1 MSHCFNPSCQNP
13 KNASS
18 AQRCQSCGSGLLLR
32 SRYRLIKPIG
42 QGGFGQTFLA
52 VDDTLPSRPRCVVK
66 QFLPRSTS
74 LTVKKAT
81 TQFQQEAAR
90 LTQLGGHPQIP
101 QLLAYIEEANQL
113 YVVQSFIEGHHLAQ
127 ELSEQGAFNES
138 QVRQL
143 LSQLLNVLSFVHDH
157 QVIHRDIKPENI
169 IRPAT
174 GPYVL
179 VDFGAAKVV
188 TGATL
193 AKTGTLIGSASYAA
207 PEQAAGKAIFAS
219 DLYSLGVTC
228 LHVLTNIS
236 PFDLFDLNEGAWAWR
251 DYLTQPISSEL
262 AAILDKM
269 VAQGTRRRYQSA
281 DEVLQDLQS
290 LSAQGPRPAAGGS
303 PSQFSQQFGQLSRSN
318 PETLTPS
325 RTANPKPANFKN
337 PEPPLARPANARPI
351 YEERSQPAA
360 SDKTRENTRPLSLKG
375 SCLRTL
381 EGHSKPIHAVAY
393 SPNGKQMASASEDGT
408 VRLWQTN
415 GGLLQR
421 TLESGATGSFD
432 AVAFSADGEAIAAA
446 GYDGI
451 IRLWRTSTGT
461 AAAELKGHSRYV
473 SDLAFSADGQW
484 LASAGYDNTLRFW
497 KIDLNQRLFLWQV
510 VKAQPVHV
518 LPNVHSGWVCSIA
531 FRPDGQQ
538 IASAGEDGT
547 VKLWQ
552 TDQGKLL
559 KTLQGHE
566 GMVKA
571 VAFSPTG
578 RKVASSAADK
588 TIKIW
593 DTAKGTLLQ
602 TIASGSEANGLVFS
616 RSGQIVVS
624 AHTDCNIRLW
634 QVSTGQQVGI
644 LTGHSDIVH
653 AIALSP
659 DGTTIISGSEDK
671 TVKVWSVKGL

>member
-1 MSHCFNPSCQNP
+1 MSHCFNPTCQTP
-13 KNASS
+13 KNSSS
-18 AQRCQSCGSGLLLR
+18 AQRCQTCGAGLLLR
-32 SRYRLIKPIG
+32 SRYRLLKSIG

-52 VDDTLPSRPRCVVK
+52 VDETMPSRQRCVVK

-74 LTVKKAT
+74 LNIEKAT

-90 LTQLGGHPQIP
+90 LSQLGGHPQIP
-101 QLLAYIEEANQL
+101 QLLAYIEDADRL
-113 YVVQSFIEGHHLAQ
+113 YVVQSFVEGDNLAQ
-127 ELSEQGAFNES
+127 ELAEQGAFNEN

-143 LSQLLNVLSFVHDH
+143 LSQLLNVLSFIHDH
-157 QVIHRDIKPENI
+157 QVIHRDIKPENVI
-169 IRPAT
+169 HPAT

-281 DEVLQDLQS
+281 TEVLQDLQA
-290 LSAQGPRPAAGGS
+290 LSAKAPRPAAGPSLHPVPPSHPLKQPS
-303 PSQFSQQFGQLSRSN
+303 PSK
-318 PETLTPS
+318 
-325 RTANPKPANFKN
+325 TANPKR
-337 PEPPLARPANARPI
+337 PEPEIARPANQGQAGRSPLDPSENARP
-351 YEERSQPAA
+351 A
-360 SDKTRENTRPLSLKG
+360 SVSVSVKG
-375 SCLRTL
+375 ICLRTL

-393 SPNGKQMASASEDGT
+393 SPNGQQMASASEDGT

-421 TLESGATGSFD
+421 TFGSGVTGVSGTTGSLD
-432 AVAFSADGEAIAAA
+432 AVAFSADGQTIAAA
-446 GYDGI
+446 GYDGV
-451 IRLWRTSTGT
+451 IRLWRTSSGT
-461 AAAELKGHSRYV
+461 SVADLKGHSRYV
-473 SDLAFSADGQW
+473 SELAFSADGQW
-484 LASAGYDNTLRFW
+484 LASAGYDNTLRLW
-497 KIDLNQRLFLWQV
+497 KIDLNERFFLWHTI
-510 VKAQPVHV
+510 KAKPVHV
-518 LPNVHSGWVCSIA
+518 LTNVHSGWVCSIA

-547 VKLWQ
+547 VKIWQ

-578 RKVASSAADK
+578 RKVASSATDK
-588 TIKIW
+588 TLRIW

-602 TIASGSEANGLVFS
+602 TITTGSEVNGLVFS
-616 RSGQIVVS
+616 RSGQAVAS
-624 AHTDCNIRLW
+624 AQADCNIRLW
-634 QVSTGQQVGI
+634 QISNGQQVSI

-659 DGTTIISGSEDK
+659 DGTSLISGSEDK
-671 TVKVWSVKGL
+671 TVKLWSVKGF

>member
-1 MSHCFNPSCQNP
+1 MSHCFNPACQNP
-13 KNASS
+13 KNSSS
-18 AQRCQSCGSGLLLR
+18 AQRCQTCGAGLLLR
-32 SRYRLIKPIG
+32 SRYRLLKSIG

-74 LTVKKAT
+74 LNQDKAT
-81 TQFQQEAAR
+81 AQFQQEAAR
-90 LTQLGGHPQIP
+90 LSQLGGHPQIP
-101 QLLAYIEEANQL
+101 QLLAYIEDADQL
-113 YVVQSFIEGHHLAQ
+113 YVVQSFIEGYNLAQ
-127 ELSEQGAFNES
+127 ELAEQGVFSEG

-143 LSQLLNVLSFVHDH
+143 LSQLLNVLNFIHDH
-157 QVIHRDIKPENI
+157 QVIHRDVKPENI

-251 DYLTQPISSEL
+251 DYLTQSISPEL
-262 AAILDKM
+262 STILDKM

-281 DEVLQDLQS
+281 AEVLQDLQS
-290 LSAQGPRPAAGGS
+290 LSGQSALPVGR
-303 PSQFSQQFGQLSRSN
+303 PSQSKPEN
-318 PETLTPS
+318 PIPS
-325 RTANPKPANFKN
+325 TTANPKPANFKN
-337 PEPPLARPANARPI
+337 PEPLLDRSVNVRPVDG
-351 YEERSQPAA
+351 ERSQAA
-360 SDKTRENTRPLSLKG
+360 PSEQTREKARPLSLKG

-393 SPNGKQMASASEDGT
+393 SPNGKQIASASEDGT

-421 TLESGATGSFD
+421 TFGSGVTGVSGTTGSLD
-432 AVAFSADGEAIAAA
+432 AVAFSADGQAIAAA

-451 IRLWRTSTGT
+451 IRLWRTSNGT
-461 AAAELKGHSRYV
+461 SIADLKGHSRYV
-473 SDLAFSADGQW
+473 SELAFSADGQW
-484 LASAGYDNTLRFW
+484 LASAGYDNTLRLW
-497 KIDLNQRLFLWQV
+497 KIDLNERFFLWHV
-510 VKAQPVHV
+510 IKAKPVHV
-518 LPNVHSGWVCSIA
+518 LTNVHSGWVCSVS
-531 FRPDGQQ
+531 FRADGQQ
-538 IASAGEDGT
+538 VASAGEDGT
-547 VKLWQ
+547 VKIWQ

-578 RKVASSAADK
+578 RKVASSATDK
-588 TIKIW
+588 TIRIW
-593 DTAKGTLLQ
+593 DSAKGTLLQ
-602 TIASGSEANGLVFS
+602 TISISSEANGLVFS
-616 RSGQIVVS
+616 RSGQVVVS
-624 AHTDCNIRLW
+624 AQTDCNIRLW
-634 QVSTGQQVGI
+634 QISSGQQVGI

-653 AIALSP
+653 AVALSS
-659 DGTTIISGSEDK
+659 DGATLISGSEDK
-671 TVKVWSVKGL
+671 TVKVWGVKGL

>member
-1 MSHCFNPSCQNP
+1 MSHCFNPACQNP

-18 AQRCQSCGSGLLLR
+18 AQRCQACGAALLLR
-32 SRYRLIKPIG
+32 SRYRLLKSIG

-52 VDDTLPSRPRCVVK
+52 VDDTIPSRPRCVVK
-66 QFLPRSTS
+66 QFLPRNTS
-74 LTVKKAT
+74 LNVDKAT

-90 LTQLGGHPQIP
+90 LSQLGGHPQIP
-101 QLLAYIEEANQL
+101 QLLAYIEDADQL
-113 YVVQSFIEGHHLAQ
+113 YVVQSFIEGDNLAQ
-127 ELSEQGAFNES
+127 ALAEQGAFNEN
-138 QVRQL
+138 QVRQM
-143 LSQLLNVLSFVHDH
+143 LSQLLNVLSFIHDH

-228 LHVLTNIS
+228 LHVLTNVA

-251 DYLTQPISSEL
+251 DYLTQPVSSEL

-281 DEVLQDLQS
+281 AEALQDLQAVSVKAPRLAGPS
-290 LSAQGPRPAAGGS
+290 LSPIPPSQKVGQPSPSKRANLKIPEPEIVRPAEQGRSGRS
-303 PSQFSQQFGQLSRSN
+303 PLD
-318 PETLTPS
+318 PS
-325 RTANPKPANFKN
+325 EK
-337 PEPPLARPANARPI
+337 ARPA
-351 YEERSQPAA
+351 SVSA
-360 SDKTRENTRPLSLKG
+360 SAKG
-375 SCLRTL
+375 ACLRTL
-381 EGHSKPIHAVAY
+381 EGHSKTIHAVTY
-393 SPNGKQMASASEDGT
+393 SPNGQQIASASEDGT
-408 VRLWQTN
+408 VRLWQMN

-421 TLESGATGSFD
+421 TFGSGVTGVSWTTGSLD
-432 AVAFSADGEAIAAA
+432 AVAFSADGQTIAAA

-451 IRLWRTSTGT
+451 IRLWRVSSG
-461 AAAELKGHSRYV
+461 ASAAELKGHGRYV
-473 SDLAFSADGQW
+473 SELAFSPDGQW
-484 LASAGYDNTLRFW
+484 LASTGYDNTLRLW
-497 KIDLNQRLFLWQV
+497 KIDLNERFFLWHAI
-510 VKAQPVHV
+510 KAKPVHV
-518 LPNVHSGWVCSIA
+518 LTNVHSGWVCSIA

-547 VKLWQ
+547 VKIWQ

-578 RKVASSAADK
+578 RKVASSATDK

-602 TIASGSEANGLVFS
+602 TIAIGSEANGLVFS
-616 RSGQIVVS
+616 RSGQIVAS
-624 AHTDCNIRLW
+624 AQTDCNIRLW
-634 QVSTGQQVGI
+634 QVSNGQQVGI

-653 AIALSP
+653 AIALNP
-659 DGTTIISGSEDK
+659 DGTSLISGSEDK
-671 TVKVWSVKGL
+671 TVKLWSVKGL

>member
-1 MSHCFNPSCQNP
+1 MSHCFNPTCQNP

-18 AQRCQSCGSGLLLR
+18 AQRCQTCGSELLLR
-32 SRYRLIKPIG
+32 SRYRLLKSIG

-52 VDDTLPSRPRCVVK
+52 VDDTMPSRPRCVVK
-66 QFLPRSTS
+66 QFLPRRQTANAEE
-74 LTVKKAT
+74 AT
-81 TQFQQEAAR
+81 ARFRQEAAR
-90 LTQLGGHPQIP
+90 LSQLGGHPQIP
-101 QLLAYIEEANQL
+101 QLLAYIEDADRL
-113 YVVQSFIEGHHLAQ
+113 YVVQSFIEGDNLAQ
-127 ELSEQGAFNES
+127 ALAEQGAFNEN

-143 LSQLLNVLSFVHDH
+143 LSQLLSVLSFIHDH

-174 GPYVL
+174 GPYAL
-179 VDFGAAKVV
+179 VDFGAAKVM

-228 LHVLTNIS
+228 LHVLTNVA

-251 DYLTQPISSEL
+251 DYLTQPVSSEL

-269 VAQGTRRRYQSA
+269 VAQGTRQRYQSA
-281 DEVLQDLQS
+281 AEALQDLQA
-290 LSAQGPRPAAGGS
+290 LSVKAPRPAAPASPVPPSQKVGQPS
-303 PSQFSQQFGQLSRSN
+303 PSKR
-318 PETLTPS
+318 
-325 RTANPKPANFKN
+325 ANLKI
-337 PEPPLARPANARPI
+337 PEPEIVRPVEQGRAGRSPLDP
-351 YEERSQPAA
+351 S
-360 SDKTRENTRPLSLKG
+360 ENTRPASVPVSVKG
-375 SCLRTL
+375 ACLRTL

-393 SPNGKQMASASEDGT
+393 SPNGQQMASASEDDT

-421 TLESGATGSFD
+421 TFGSGVTGVSGTTGSLD
-432 AVAFSADGEAIAAA
+432 AVAFSADGQTIAAA

-451 IRLWRTSTGT
+451 IRLWRTSSG
-461 AAAELKGHSRYV
+461 ASVADLKGHSRYA
-473 SDLAFSADGQW
+473 SELAFSPDGQW
-484 LASAGYDNTLRFW
+484 LASAGYDNTLRLW
-497 KIDLNQRLFLWQV
+497 KIDLNERFFLWHTI
-510 VKAQPVHV
+510 KAKPIHV
-518 LPNVHSGWVCSIA
+518 LVNVHSGWVCSIA

-547 VKLWQ
+547 VKIWQ

-578 RKVASSAADK
+578 RKVASSATDK
-588 TIKIW
+588 TLKIW
-593 DTAKGTLLQ
+593 DIAKGTLLQ
-602 TIASGSEANGLVFS
+602 TIAIGSEANGLVFS
-616 RSGQIVVS
+616 RSGQIVAS
-624 AHTDCNIRLW
+624 AQADCNIRLW
-634 QVSTGQQVGI
+634 QVSNGQRVGI

-653 AIALSP
+653 TVALSP
-659 DGTTIISGSEDK
+659 DGAILISGSEDK
-671 TVKVWSVKGL
+671 TVKLWSMKGL

>member
-1 MSHCFNPSCQNP
+1 MSYCFNPSCQNP
-13 KNASS
+13 KNPS
-18 AQRCQSCGSGLLLR
+18 AAQQCQTCGTGLLLK
-32 SRYRLIKPIG
+32 SRYRLLKLIG

-52 VDDTLPSRPRCVVK
+52 VDDTMPSRPRCVVK

-74 LTVKKAT
+74 LSREKAT

-90 LTQLGGHPQIP
+90 LSQLGSHPQIP
-101 QLLAYIEEANQL
+101 QLLAYIEDANQL
-113 YVVQSFIEGHHLAQ
+113 YVVQSFIEGYNLAQ
-127 ELSEQGAFNES
+127 ELTEQGAFSEG

-143 LSQLLNVLSFVHDH
+143 LFQLLSVLNFIHEH

-169 IRPAT
+169 IRPAA

-207 PEQAAGKAIFAS
+207 PEQAAGKSCFAS

-228 LHVLTNIS
+228 LHVLTNVS
-236 PFDLFDLNEGAWAWR
+236 PFDLFDLSEGAWAWR
-251 DYLTQPISSEL
+251 DYLTQPISPEL

-269 VAQGTRRRYQSA
+269 VEQGTRRRYQSA
-281 DEVLQDLQS
+281 AEVLQDLQA
-290 LSAQGPRPAAGGS
+290 LSAKTPRPAAGVP
-303 PSQFSQQFGQLSRSN
+303 PSQPLQNAGQPSPTKTAN
-318 PETLTPS
+318 S
-325 RTANPKPANFKN
+325 RTAKPLEQERSRSASLG
-337 PEPPLARPANARPI
+337 ELRPAPA
-351 YEERSQPAA
+351 ESTRSV
-360 SDKTRENTRPLSLKG
+360 SVKG

-381 EGHSKPIHAVAY
+381 EGHSKPVHSVAY
-393 SPNGKQMASASEDGT
+393 SPDGQQIASASEDGT
-408 VRLWQTN
+408 ARLWQTN

-421 TLESGATGSFD
+421 TLGSGTTGSLD
-432 AVAFSADGEAIAAA
+432 AVAFSAEGQAIAAA

-461 AAAELKGHSRYV
+461 SASELKGHSRYV
-473 SDLAFSADGQW
+473 SELAFSADGQW

-531 FRPDGQQ
+531 FSPDSQQ
-538 IASAGEDGT
+538 VVSAGEDGT
-547 VKLWQ
+547 VKIWQ
-552 TDQGKLL
+552 TTQGKLI
-559 KTLQGHE
+559 KTLQSHE
-566 GMVKA
+566 GTAKA
-571 VAFSPTG
+571 VAFSPNG
-578 RKVASSAADK
+578 RTVVSSATDK

-593 DTAKGTLLQ
+593 DIAKGTLLQ
-602 TIASGSEANGLVFS
+602 TIAARSEVNGLVFS
-616 RSGQIVVS
+616 RNGQVVAS
-624 AHTDCNIRLW
+624 AQTDCNIRLW
-634 QVSTGQQVGI
+634 QVSNGQQVGI

-659 DGTTIISGSEDK
+659 DGTSLVSGSEDK